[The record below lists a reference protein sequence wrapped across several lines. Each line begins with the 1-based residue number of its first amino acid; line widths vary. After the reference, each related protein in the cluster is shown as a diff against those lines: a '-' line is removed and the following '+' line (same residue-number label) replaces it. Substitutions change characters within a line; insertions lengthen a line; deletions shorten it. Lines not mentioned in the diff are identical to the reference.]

1 MSQEKTKAAVIKAV
15 DARIKLLDPTP
26 VVSWPNKKFTP
37 PPTTWIR
44 VTYMPSQDSTETLG
58 EGGEQE
64 LLGIVQIDINILTD
78 TGEKTQNL
86 ILAQLEAYFVPGKRF
101 TYQSQTVNFVSCNRS
116 SGRIIDSFFRVSI
129 SVSFYARYFRPAL

>member
-1 MSQEKTKAAVIKAV
+1 MSQEKAKAAVMKAV
-15 DARIKLLDPTP
+15 DARIKMLDLIP

-37 PPTTWIR
+37 PPSTWIR
-44 VTYMPSQDSTETLG
+44 VTYMPSQDFTETLG

-64 LLGIVQIDINILTD
+64 LLGIVQIDVNILTD

-116 SGRIIDSFFRVSI
+116 SGRIVDSFFRVSI
-129 SVSFYARYFRPAL
+129 SVNFYARYFRPAL